1 MADEKMSDK
10 GDEKMS
16 DKGDEKMSDKGDE
29 KMSDKGD
36 EKMSD
41 KGGPNYVAEDVFR
54 RVSGLGGFLLVAF
67 VSPMAPNNN
76 GNYGARRGTSSRR
89 SALTLLA
96 SEALERDNEASEM
109 QRQSANQDRELVKQ
123 LADLIGAQSGQPAMR
138 AKPARLRALR
148 SAKKSHGWS
157 LKTGA

>member
-1 MADEKMSDK
+1 MADD
-10 GDEKMS
+10 KMS

-54 RVSGLGGFLLVAF
+54 QVSGLGGFLFVAF
-67 VSPMAPNNN
+67 VTPMAPNNS
-76 GNYGARRGTSSRR
+76 GHTGVRRGTSARG
-89 SALTLLA
+89 SALTLVG
-96 SEALERDNEASEM
+96 SEALERDNEASEI

-123 LADLIGAQSGQPAMR
+123 LADWIRAQSGQPAR
-138 AKPARLRALR
+138 KAKPARLRAIQ
-148 SAKKSHGWS
+148 SAKKSQRWS